1 MQHPTKVYGL
11 NSRVAVTETRAHQG
25 VGGSGWQRWRT
36 GHVRGRGAVVGQRGG
51 TIREPLE
58 IMVEK
63 QNRAITSNAV

>member
-1 MQHPTKVYGL
+1 
-11 NSRVAVTETRAHQG
+11 
-25 VGGSGWQRWRT
+25 
-36 GHVRGRGAVVGQRGG
+36 VVGQRGG